1 MPMSQIGFVL
11 YNYVYSA
18 LAVVVLSVA
27 LWAVFVVNRKRNH
40 ALILTGVV
48 VGKTRGGAQYVFRG
62 VENIGQEYGRVDG

>member
-11 YNYVYSA
+11 YNYEYSV

-48 VGKTRGGAQYVFRG
+48 IGAGSAYVLQDRASQHLQCI
-62 VENIGQEYGRVDG
+62 ETD